1 MSEGTDDFGLVI
13 AGHGSRDADGT
24 REFEEALMLL
34 KQRQPDRVITHGFL
48 EFATPTIDEALREN
62 VRMGSRKIV
71 MVPGILFAASHGK
84 NDMPVE
90 LLSVKPEFPEVE
102 FHYGGPMGIHPL
114 LLKLFQERI
123 ISAEAQSAQMIP
135 RHESLLVVVGR
146 GTTDPDVNSNVNKL
160 ARMVE
165 EGMGFGSSYVCYS
178 GTAKPLVADGI
189 ARAAQMGYRRVVVIP
204 YFLFTGILIK
214 RIYGAIDE
222 VQPKFSDVEVLK
234 AGYLGVHPHV
244 TDVWVEK
251 AREAL
256 VGINSSNC
264 SLCKYRTQIVGY
276 EGEVGKVQEAHHH
289 HVRGILG
296 DSHTHHHET
305 EGAHSH
311 SHPHTHHQ
319 HDHPVDVG
327 HTHGHSLHHE
337 HSHVHEHKSAVKLS
351 SAYVPHPIEA
361 ESFQLIEAN
370 YNWSAYSSGVKAILQ
385 RLVHTSGDFGIVEDV
400 FFSPTAIQQGVR
412 ALLDGAIIVTDVTMV
427 QSGLKR
433 SLLSSLE
440 LTTSCLVHD
449 PETHLLAEASGLTR
463 SAAGIRRAFLQH
475 QNDQIILAIGD
486 APTAI
491 REALRLIQ
499 QEQWQPKLV
508 IGLPVGFVGTR
519 ESKQELQECQLV
531 PRITNQGTRGG
542 SNWAAAVVNALMIQ
556 AWNQKILEPPTKELN
571 LTSASQPLMVYDEA

>member
-1 MSEGTDDFGLVI
+1 MLEGMDDFGLVI

-48 EFATPTIDEALREN
+48 EFATPTIDEALRKN
-62 VRMGSRKIV
+62 ARMGSRKIV

-90 LLSVKPEFPEVE
+90 LLSVKPEFPEIE

-114 LLKLFQERI
+114 LLELFRERI

-189 ARAAQMGYRRVVVIP
+189 ARAAQMGYRRVMVIP

-214 RIYGAIDE
+214 RIYSAIDKI
-222 VQPKFSDVEVLK
+222 QPKFPDVEVLK
-234 AGYLGVHPHV
+234 AGYLGVHHHV

-296 DSHTHHHET
+296 DTHTHHHGT
-305 EGAHSH
+305 EAANSH
-311 SHPHTHHQ
+311 SHPHM
-319 HDHPVDVG
+319 HDHTADVG
-327 HTHGHSLHHE
+327 HTFE
-337 HSHVHEHKSAVKLS
+337 HSHAHEHKSAVKFS

-370 YNWSAYSSGVKAILQ
+370 YDWSAYSSGVKAILQ

-400 FFSPTAIQQGVR
+400 FLSPTAIQQGVK
-412 ALLDGAIIVTDVTMV
+412 ALLDGAIIVTDVTMA

-475 QNDQIILAIGD
+475 QNDQIILTIGD

-491 REALRLIQ
+491 RETLRLIQ
-499 QEQWQPKLV
+499 QEQWQPRLV

-531 PRITNQGTRGG
+531 PRITNRGTRGG

-556 AWNQKILEPPTKELN
+556 AWNQKVLGPHTKELN
-571 LTSASQPLMVYDEA
+571 STSASQPLMVYDEA

>member
-1 MSEGTDDFGLVI
+1 MLEGMDDFGLVI

-48 EFATPTIDEALREN
+48 EFATPTIDEALRKN
-62 VRMGSRKIV
+62 ARMGSRKIV

-90 LLSVKPEFPEVE
+90 LLSVKPEFPEIE

-114 LLKLFQERI
+114 LLELFQERI

-214 RIYGAIDE
+214 RIYSAIDKI
-222 VQPKFSDVEVLK
+222 QPKFPDVEVLK
-234 AGYLGVHPHV
+234 AGYLGVHHHV

-296 DSHTHHHET
+296 DTHTHHHGT
-305 EGAHSH
+305 EAANSH
-311 SHPHTHHQ
+311 SHPHM
-319 HDHPVDVG
+319 HDHTADVG
-327 HTHGHSLHHE
+327 HTLE
-337 HSHVHEHKSAVKLS
+337 HSHAHEHKSAVKFS
-351 SAYVPHPIEA
+351 SAYVPHPIEV

-370 YNWSAYSSGVKAILQ
+370 YDWSAYSSGVKAILQ

-400 FFSPTAIQQGVR
+400 FLSPTAIQQGVK
-412 ALLDGAIIVTDVTMV
+412 ALLDGAIIVTDVTMA

-475 QNDQIILAIGD
+475 QNDQIILTIGD

-491 REALRLIQ
+491 RETLRLIQ
-499 QEQWQPKLV
+499 QEQWQPRLV

-531 PRITNQGTRGG
+531 PRITNRGTRGG

-556 AWNQKILEPPTKELN
+556 AWNQKVLGPHTKELN
-571 LTSASQPLMVYDEA
+571 STSASQHLMVYDEA

>member
-1 MSEGTDDFGLVI
+1 MSEGIDDFGLVI

-62 VRMGSRKIV
+62 VLMGSRKVV

-90 LLSVKPEFPEVE
+90 LLSVKPEFPEVD

-123 ISAEAQSAQMIP
+123 IRTEGQSAQMIP

-189 ARAAQMGYRRVVVIP
+189 AKAAQMGYRRVVVIP

-214 RIYGAIDE
+214 RIYSAVDE
-222 VQPKFSDVEVLK
+222 IEPKLPNVEVLK

-276 EGEVGKVQEAHHH
+276 ESEVGKVQEAHHH
-289 HVRGILG
+289 HVRGILRE
-296 DSHTHHHET
+296 SQANHHET
-305 EGAHSH
+305 TTAYSH
-311 SHPHTHHQ
+311 SRSYAHHQ
-319 HDHPVDVG
+319 HG
-327 HTHGHSLHHE
+327 QSANGHSHHHG
-337 HSHVHEHKSAVKLS
+337 HSHVHEHKSATKPPS
-351 SAYVPHPIEA
+351 PYVPHPIEA
-361 ESFQLIEAN
+361 KSFKLIEASHD
-370 YNWSAYSSGVKAILQ
+370 WSAYGPAVKAILQ
-385 RLVHTSGDFGIVEDV
+385 RLVHTSGDFGIFEDV
-400 FFSPTAIQQGVR
+400 FFSQTAIQQGIQ
-412 ALLDGAIIVTDVTMV
+412 ALLDGAVIVTDVTMV
-427 QSGLKR
+427 LSGLKR

-440 LTTSCLVHD
+440 LTASCLVHD
-449 PETHLLAEASGLTR
+449 PETHLLAKASGLTR
-463 SAAGIRRAFLQH
+463 SAAGIRRAFLRH
-475 QNDQIILAIGD
+475 KNDHVILVIGD

-491 REALRLIQ
+491 RETLQLIQ
-499 QEQWQPKLV
+499 QKQWQPKLV
-508 IGLPVGFVGTR
+508 IGLPVGFVGTH

-542 SNWAAAVVNALMIQ
+542 SNWAAAVINALMIQ
-556 AWNQKILEPPTKELN
+556 AWNQKVLGLTSKELN
-571 LTSASQPLMVYDEA
+571 STSESQLPMVYDEA

>member
-90 LLSVKPEFPEVE
+90 LLSVKPEFPKVE

-135 RHESLLVVVGR
+135 RHESLMVVVGR

-214 RIYGAIDE
+214 RIYSAVDE
-222 VQPKFSDVEVLK
+222 VQPKFPDVEVLK

-296 DSHTHHHET
+296 DSHTHHH
-305 EGAHSH
+305 GAEAAH

-319 HDHPVDVG
+319 HGCSVDVG
-327 HTHGHSLHHE
+327 HTHGRSHHQE
-337 HSHVHEHKSAVKLS
+337 HSHVHQHKSAVKLS
-351 SAYVPHPIEA
+351 STYVPHPIEA

-370 YNWSAYSSGVKAILQ
+370 YDWSAYSSEVKAILQ
-385 RLVHTSGDFGIVEDV
+385 RLVHTSGDFRIVEDV
-400 FFSPTAIQQGVR
+400 FFSPTAIQQGVL

-475 QNDQIILAIGD
+475 QNEPIILAIGD

-499 QEQWQPKLV
+499 QEQWQPRLV

-556 AWNQKILEPPTKELN
+556 AWNQKVLGPPTKELN
-571 LTSASQPLMVYDEA
+571 STSASQPPMVYGEA

>member
-1 MSEGTDDFGLVI
+1 MLEGMDDFGLVI

-48 EFATPTIDEALREN
+48 EFATPTIDEALRKN
-62 VRMGSRKIV
+62 ARMGSRKIV

-90 LLSVKPEFPEVE
+90 LLSVKPEFPEIE

-114 LLKLFQERI
+114 LLELFQERI

-135 RHESLLVVVGR
+135 RHDSLLVVVGR

-214 RIYGAIDE
+214 RIYSAIDKI
-222 VQPKFSDVEVLK
+222 QPKFPDVEVLK
-234 AGYLGVHPHV
+234 ASYLGVHHHV

-256 VGINSSNC
+256 AGINFSNC

-296 DSHTHHHET
+296 DSHTHPHES
-305 EGAHSH
+305 EAAHSH
-311 SHPHTHHQ
+311 SNLHTH
-319 HDHPVDVG
+319 DHTADVG
-327 HTHGHSLHHE
+327 HTHK
-337 HSHVHEHKSAVKLS
+337 HSHAHEHKSAVEFS
-351 SAYVPHPIEA
+351 GTYVPHPIEA

-370 YNWSAYSSGVKAILQ
+370 YDWSAHSSGVKAILQ
-385 RLVHTSGDFGIVEDV
+385 RLVHTSGDFGIVENV
-400 FFSPTAIQQGVR
+400 FLSPTAIQQGVQ

-433 SLLSSLE
+433 GLLSSLE

-475 QNDQIILAIGD
+475 QNDQIILTIGD

-491 REALRLIQ
+491 RETLRLIQ
-499 QEQWQPKLV
+499 QEKWQPRLV
-508 IGLPVGFVGTR
+508 VGLPVGFVGTR

-531 PRITNQGTRGG
+531 PRITNRGTRGG

-556 AWNQKILEPPTKELN
+556 AWNQKVLGPHTKELN
-571 LTSASQPLMVYDEA
+571 STSASQPLMVYDEA

>member
-1 MSEGTDDFGLVI
+1 MLEGMDDFGLVI

-48 EFATPTIDEALREN
+48 EFATPTIDEALRKN
-62 VRMGSRKIV
+62 ARMGSRKIV

-90 LLSVKPEFPEVE
+90 LLSVKPEFPEIE

-114 LLKLFQERI
+114 LLELFQERI

-214 RIYGAIDE
+214 RIYSAIDKI
-222 VQPKFSDVEVLK
+222 QPKFPDVEVLK
-234 AGYLGVHPHV
+234 AGYLGVHHHV

-296 DSHTHHHET
+296 DSHSHHHGAEA
-305 EGAHSH
+305 AHSH
-311 SHPHTHHQ
+311 QHTHHQ
-319 HDHPVDVG
+319 HDHSGDVG
-327 HTHGHSLHHE
+327 YNHE
-337 HSHVHEHKSAVKLS
+337 HSHVHQHKSAVKLS
-351 SAYVPHPIEA
+351 STYVPHPIEA
-361 ESFQLIEAN
+361 ESFELIEEN
-370 YNWSAYSSGVKAILQ
+370 YEWSVYDSEAKAILQ

-400 FFSPTAIQQGVR
+400 FFSPTAIQQGVQ

-475 QNDQIILAIGD
+475 QNEPIILAIGD

-499 QEQWQPKLV
+499 QEQWQPRLV

-542 SNWAAAVVNALMIQ
+542 SNWAASVVNALMIK
-556 AWNQKILEPPTKELN
+556 AWNQKVLGPPTKELN
-571 LTSASQPLMVYDEA
+571 STSASQPPMVYDEA

>member
-1 MSEGTDDFGLVI
+1 MLEGMDDFGLVI

-48 EFATPTIDEALREN
+48 EFATPTIDEALRKN
-62 VRMGSRKIV
+62 ARMGSRKIV

-90 LLSVKPEFPEVE
+90 LLSVKPEFPEIE

-114 LLKLFQERI
+114 LLELFQERI

-189 ARAAQMGYRRVVVIP
+189 ARAAQMGYQRVVVIP

-214 RIYGAIDE
+214 RIYSAIDKI
-222 VQPKFSDVEVLK
+222 QPKFPDVEVLK
-234 AGYLGVHPHV
+234 AGYLGVHHHV

-296 DSHTHHHET
+296 DTHTHHHGT
-305 EGAHSH
+305 EAANSH
-311 SHPHTHHQ
+311 SHPHM
-319 HDHPVDVG
+319 HDHTADVG
-327 HTHGHSLHHE
+327 HTFE
-337 HSHVHEHKSAVKLS
+337 HSHAHEHKSAVKFS

-370 YNWSAYSSGVKAILQ
+370 YDWSAYSSGVKAILQ

-400 FFSPTAIQQGVR
+400 FLSPTAIQQGVK
-412 ALLDGAIIVTDVTMV
+412 ALLDGAIIVTDVTMA

-475 QNDQIILAIGD
+475 QNDQIILTIGD

-491 REALRLIQ
+491 RETLRLIQ
-499 QEQWQPKLV
+499 QEQWQPRLV

-531 PRITNQGTRGG
+531 PRITNRGTRGG

-556 AWNQKILEPPTKELN
+556 AWNQKVLGPHTKELN
-571 LTSASQPLMVYDEA
+571 STSASQHLMVYDEA

>member
-1 MSEGTDDFGLVI
+1 MLEGMDDFGLVI

-48 EFATPTIDEALREN
+48 EFATPTIDEALRKN
-62 VRMGSRKIV
+62 ARMGSRKIV

-90 LLSVKPEFPEVE
+90 LLSVKPEFPEIE

-114 LLKLFQERI
+114 LLELFQERI

-214 RIYGAIDE
+214 RIYSAIDKI
-222 VQPKFSDVEVLK
+222 QPKFPDVEVLK
-234 AGYLGVHPHV
+234 AGYLGVHHHV

-296 DSHTHHHET
+296 DTHTHHHGT
-305 EGAHSH
+305 EAANSH
-311 SHPHTHHQ
+311 SHPHM
-319 HDHPVDVG
+319 HDHTADVG
-327 HTHGHSLHHE
+327 HTFE
-337 HSHVHEHKSAVKLS
+337 HSHAHEHKSAVKFS

-370 YNWSAYSSGVKAILQ
+370 YDWSAYSSGVKAILQ

-400 FFSPTAIQQGVR
+400 FLSPTAIQQGVK
-412 ALLDGAIIVTDVTMV
+412 ALLDGAIIVTDVTMA

-475 QNDQIILAIGD
+475 QNDQIILTIGD

-491 REALRLIQ
+491 RETLRLIQ
-499 QEQWQPKLV
+499 QEQWQPRLV

-531 PRITNQGTRGG
+531 PRITNRGTRGG

-556 AWNQKILEPPTKELN
+556 AWNQKVLGPHTKELN
-571 LTSASQPLMVYDEA
+571 STSASQHLMVYDEA

>member
-214 RIYGAIDE
+214 RIYSAIDE
-222 VQPKFSDVEVLK
+222 VQPKFPDVEVLK

-296 DSHTHHHET
+296 DSHSHHH
-305 EGAHSH
+305 GAEAAH

-319 HDHPVDVG
+319 HHHPGDVG
-327 HTHGHSLHHE
+327 HKHRHSHHQK
-337 HSHVHEHKSAVKLS
+337 HSHVHQHKSAVKLS
-351 SAYVPHPIEA
+351 SSYVPHPIES

-370 YNWSAYSSGVKAILQ
+370 YDWSAHSSRAKVILQ

-400 FFSPTAIQQGVR
+400 FFSPTAIQQGVQ

-440 LTTSCLVHD
+440 LTASCLVHD

-475 QNDQIILAIGD
+475 QNEPIILALGD

-499 QEQWQPKLV
+499 HEQWQPRLV

-519 ESKQELQECQLV
+519 ESKQELQECKLV

-542 SNWAAAVVNALMIQ
+542 SNWTAAVVNALMIQ
-556 AWNQKILEPPTKELN
+556 AWNQKVLGPPTKELN
-571 LTSASQPLMVYDEA
+571 STSASQPPMVFDEA

>member
-1 MSEGTDDFGLVI
+1 MLEGMDDFGLVI

-48 EFATPTIDEALREN
+48 EFATPTIDEALRKN
-62 VRMGSRKIV
+62 ARMGSRKIV

-90 LLSVKPEFPEVE
+90 LLSVKPEFPEIE

-114 LLKLFQERI
+114 LLELFQERI

-189 ARAAQMGYRRVVVIP
+189 ARAAQMGYQRVVVIP

-214 RIYGAIDE
+214 RIYSAIDKI
-222 VQPKFSDVEVLK
+222 QPKFPDVEVLK
-234 AGYLGVHPHV
+234 AGYLGVHHHV

-296 DSHTHHHET
+296 DTHTHHHGT
-305 EGAHSH
+305 EAANSH
-311 SHPHTHHQ
+311 SHPHM
-319 HDHPVDVG
+319 HDHTADVG
-327 HTHGHSLHHE
+327 HTFE
-337 HSHVHEHKSAVKLS
+337 HSHAHEHKSAVKFS

-370 YNWSAYSSGVKAILQ
+370 YDWSAYSSGVKAILQ

-400 FFSPTAIQQGVR
+400 FLSPTAIQQGVK
-412 ALLDGAIIVTDVTMV
+412 ALLDGAIIVTDVTMA

-475 QNDQIILAIGD
+475 QNDQIILTIGD

-491 REALRLIQ
+491 RETLRLIQ
-499 QEQWQPKLV
+499 QEKWQPRLV

-531 PRITNQGTRGG
+531 PRITNRGTRGG

-556 AWNQKILEPPTKELN
+556 AWNQKVLGPHTKELN
-571 LTSASQPLMVYDEA
+571 STSASQPLMVYDEA

>member
-24 REFEEALMLL
+24 REFEESLMLL
-34 KQRQPDRVITHGFL
+34 QQRQPDRLITHGFL

-90 LLSVKPEFPEVE
+90 LLSVKPEFPKVE

-135 RHESLLVVVGR
+135 RHESLMVVVGR

-214 RIYGAIDE
+214 RIYSAIDE
-222 VQPKFSDVEVLK
+222 VQPKFPDVEVLK

-296 DSHTHHHET
+296 DSHTHHH
-305 EGAHSH
+305 GAEAAH

-319 HDHPVDVG
+319 HGCSVDVG
-327 HTHGHSLHHE
+327 HTHGHSHHQE
-337 HSHVHEHKSAVKLS
+337 HSHVHQHKSAVKLS
-351 SAYVPHPIEA
+351 STYIPHPIEA

-370 YNWSAYSSGVKAILQ
+370 YDWSAYSSRVKAILQ

-400 FFSPTAIQQGVR
+400 FFSPTAIQQGVL

-433 SLLSSLE
+433 SLHSSLE

-463 SAAGIRRAFLQH
+463 SAAGIRRAFLQY
-475 QNDQIILAIGD
+475 QNEPIILAIGD

-499 QEQWQPKLV
+499 QEQWKPKLV
-508 IGLPVGFVGTR
+508 IGLPVGFVETR

-556 AWNQKILEPPTKELN
+556 AWNQKVLGPPTKELN
-571 LTSASQPLMVYDEA
+571 STSASQPPMVYGEA

>member
-24 REFEEALMLL
+24 MEFEEALMLL
-34 KQRQPDRVITHGFL
+34 KRRQPDRVITHGFL
-48 EFATPTIDEALREN
+48 EFATPTIDQALREN

-214 RIYGAIDE
+214 RIYSAIDKI
-222 VQPKFSDVEVLK
+222 QPKFPDVEVLK
-234 AGYLGVHPHV
+234 AGYLGVHHHV

-296 DSHTHHHET
+296 DSHTHHHGT
-305 EGAHSH
+305 EATHSH
-311 SHPHTHHQ
+311 SHPHTH
-319 HDHPVDVG
+319 DHTADVG
-327 HTHGHSLHHE
+327 HTLE
-337 HSHVHEHKSAVKLS
+337 HSHAHDHKSAVKFS

-370 YNWSAYSSGVKAILQ
+370 YDWSAHSSGVKAILQ
-385 RLVHTSGDFGIVEDV
+385 RLVHTSGDFGIVENV
-400 FFSPTAIQQGVR
+400 FLSPTAIQQGVQ
-412 ALLDGAIIVTDVTMV
+412 ALLDGAIIVTDVTMA

-475 QNDQIILAIGD
+475 QNDQIILTIGD

-491 REALRLIQ
+491 RETLQLIQ
-499 QEQWQPKLV
+499 QEQWQPRLV

-531 PRITNQGTRGG
+531 PRITNRGTRGG

-556 AWNQKILEPPTKELN
+556 AWNQKVLGPHTKELN
-571 LTSASQPLMVYDEA
+571 STSASQPLMVYDEA

>member
-1 MSEGTDDFGLVI
+1 
-13 AGHGSRDADGT
+13 
-24 REFEEALMLL
+24 
-34 KQRQPDRVITHGFL
+34 
-48 EFATPTIDEALREN
+48 
-62 VRMGSRKIV
+62 
-71 MVPGILFAASHGK
+71 
-84 NDMPVE
+84 
-90 LLSVKPEFPEVE
+90 
-102 FHYGGPMGIHPL
+102 
-114 LLKLFQERI
+114 
-123 ISAEAQSAQMIP
+123 
-135 RHESLLVVVGR
+135 
-146 GTTDPDVNSNVNKL
+146 
-160 ARMVE
+160 MVE

-214 RIYGAIDE
+214 RIYSAVDE
-222 VQPKFSDVEVLK
+222 VQPKFPDVEVLK

-296 DSHTHHHET
+296 DSHTHHH
-305 EGAHSH
+305 GAEAAH

-319 HDHPVDVG
+319 HGCSVDVG
-327 HTHGHSLHHE
+327 HTHGHSHHQE
-337 HSHVHEHKSAVKLS
+337 HSHVHQHKSAVKLS
-351 SAYVPHPIEA
+351 STYVPHPIEA

-370 YNWSAYSSGVKAILQ
+370 YDWSAYSSGVKAILQ
-385 RLVHTSGDFGIVEDV
+385 RLVHTSGDFRIVEDV
-400 FFSPTAIQQGVR
+400 FFSPTAIQQGVL

-475 QNDQIILAIGD
+475 QNEPIILAIGD

-499 QEQWQPKLV
+499 QEQWQPRLV

-556 AWNQKILEPPTKELN
+556 AWNQKVLGPPTKELN
-571 LTSASQPLMVYDEA
+571 STSASQPPMVYGEA

>member
-214 RIYGAIDE
+214 RIYSAVDE
-222 VQPKFSDVEVLK
+222 VQPKFPDVEVLK

-296 DSHTHHHET
+296 DSHTHHH
-305 EGAHSH
+305 GAEAAH

-319 HDHPVDVG
+319 HGCSVDVG
-327 HTHGHSLHHE
+327 HTHGHSHHQE
-337 HSHVHEHKSAVKLS
+337 HSHVHQHKSAVKLS
-351 SAYVPHPIEA
+351 STYIPHPIEA

-370 YNWSAYSSGVKAILQ
+370 YDWSAYSSGVKAILQ
-385 RLVHTSGDFGIVEDV
+385 RLVHTSGDFRIVEDV
-400 FFSPTAIQQGVR
+400 FFSPNAIQQGVL

-475 QNDQIILAIGD
+475 QNEPIILAIGD

-499 QEQWQPKLV
+499 QEQWQPRLV
-508 IGLPVGFVGTR
+508 IGLPVGFVGTC

-556 AWNQKILEPPTKELN
+556 AWNQKVLGPPTKELN
-571 LTSASQPLMVYDEA
+571 STSASQPPMVYGEA

>member
-24 REFEEALMLL
+24 REFEESLMLL
-34 KQRQPDRVITHGFL
+34 KQRQPDRLITHGFL

-214 RIYGAIDE
+214 RIYSAVDE
-222 VQPKFSDVEVLK
+222 VQPKFPDVEVLK
-234 AGYLGVHPHV
+234 PGYLGVHPHV

-296 DSHTHHHET
+296 ASHSYNHGAEA
-305 EGAHSH
+305 AHSH
-311 SHPHTHHQ
+311 QHTHHQ
-319 HDHPVDVG
+319 HRCSVDVG
-327 HTHGHSLHHE
+327 HTHGHSHYQE
-337 HSHVHEHKSAVKLS
+337 HSHVHQHKSAVNLS
-351 SAYVPHPIEA
+351 STYVPHPIEA

-370 YNWSAYSSGVKAILQ
+370 YDWSAYSSGVKAILQ
-385 RLVHTSGDFGIVEDV
+385 RLVHTSGDFRIVEDV
-400 FFSPTAIQQGVR
+400 FFSPTAIQQGVL
-412 ALLDGAIIVTDVTMV
+412 ALLDGAIIVADVTMV

-475 QNDQIILAIGD
+475 QNEPIILAIGD

-499 QEQWQPKLV
+499 QEQWQPRLV
-508 IGLPVGFVGTR
+508 IGLPVGFVGTC

-556 AWNQKILEPPTKELN
+556 AWNQKVLGPPTKELN
-571 LTSASQPLMVYDEA
+571 STSASQPPMVYGEA

>member
-1 MSEGTDDFGLVI
+1 MLEGMDDFGLVI

-48 EFATPTIDEALREN
+48 EFATPTIDEALRKN
-62 VRMGSRKIV
+62 ARMGSRKIV

-90 LLSVKPEFPEVE
+90 LLSVKPEFPEIE

-114 LLKLFQERI
+114 LLELFQERI

-189 ARAAQMGYRRVVVIP
+189 ARAAQMGYQRVVVIP

-214 RIYGAIDE
+214 RIYSAIDKI
-222 VQPKFSDVEVLK
+222 QPKFPDVEVLK
-234 AGYLGVHPHV
+234 AGYLGVHHHV

-296 DSHTHHHET
+296 DTHTHHHGT
-305 EGAHSH
+305 EAANSH
-311 SHPHTHHQ
+311 SHPHM
-319 HDHPVDVG
+319 HDHTADVG
-327 HTHGHSLHHE
+327 HTFE
-337 HSHVHEHKSAVKLS
+337 HSHAHEHKSAVKFS

-370 YNWSAYSSGVKAILQ
+370 YDWSAYSSGVKAILQ

-400 FFSPTAIQQGVR
+400 FLSPTAIQQGVK
-412 ALLDGAIIVTDVTMV
+412 ALLDGAIIVTDVTMA

-475 QNDQIILAIGD
+475 QNDQIILTIGD

-491 REALRLIQ
+491 RETLRLIQ
-499 QEQWQPKLV
+499 QEQWQPRLV

-531 PRITNQGTRGG
+531 PRITNRGTRGG

-556 AWNQKILEPPTKELN
+556 AWNQKVLGPHTKELN
-571 LTSASQPLMVYDEA
+571 STSASQPLMVYDEA

>member
-24 REFEEALMLL
+24 REFEEAMMLL

-62 VRMGSRKIV
+62 VRMGSRKVV

-214 RIYGAIDE
+214 RIYSAIDE
-222 VQPKFSDVEVLK
+222 VQPKFPDVEVLK

-296 DSHTHHHET
+296 ASHSYNH
-305 EGAHSH
+305 GAEAAH

-319 HDHPVDVG
+319 HDHPGDVG
-327 HTHGHSLHHE
+327 HTHGHS
-337 HSHVHEHKSAVKLS
+337 HVDDHKSAVMLS
-351 SAYVPHPIEA
+351 STYVPHPIEA

-370 YNWSAYSSGVKAILQ
+370 YDWSAYSSGVKAILQ

-400 FFSPTAIQQGVR
+400 FFSPTAIQQGVL
-412 ALLDGAIIVTDVTMV
+412 ALLEE
-427 QSGLKR
+427 L
-433 SLLSSLE
+433 SL
-440 LTTSCLVHD
+440 
-449 PETHLLAEASGLTR
+449 
-463 SAAGIRRAFLQH
+463 
-475 QNDQIILAIGD
+475 
-486 APTAI
+486 
-491 REALRLIQ
+491 
-499 QEQWQPKLV
+499 
-508 IGLPVGFVGTR
+508 
-519 ESKQELQECQLV
+519 
-531 PRITNQGTRGG
+531 
-542 SNWAAAVVNALMIQ
+542 
-556 AWNQKILEPPTKELN
+556 
-571 LTSASQPLMVYDEA
+571 

>member
-1 MSEGTDDFGLVI
+1 MLEGMDDFGLVI

-48 EFATPTIDEALREN
+48 EFATPTIDEALRKN
-62 VRMGSRKIV
+62 ARMGSRKIV

-90 LLSVKPEFPEVE
+90 LLSVKPEFPEIE

-114 LLKLFQERI
+114 LLELFQERI

-214 RIYGAIDE
+214 RIYSAIDKI
-222 VQPKFSDVEVLK
+222 QPKFPDVEVLK
-234 AGYLGVHPHV
+234 AGYLGVHHHV

-296 DSHTHHHET
+296 DSHTHHHGT
-305 EGAHSH
+305 EAANSH
-311 SHPHTHHQ
+311 SHPHM
-319 HDHPVDVG
+319 HDHTADVG
-327 HTHGHSLHHE
+327 HTLE
-337 HSHVHEHKSAVKLS
+337 HSHAHEHKSAVKFS

-370 YNWSAYSSGVKAILQ
+370 YDWSAYSSGVKAILQ

-400 FFSPTAIQQGVR
+400 FLSPTAIQQGVK
-412 ALLDGAIIVTDVTMV
+412 ALLDGAIIVTDVTMA

-475 QNDQIILAIGD
+475 QNDQIILTIGD

-491 REALRLIQ
+491 RETLRLIQ
-499 QEQWQPKLV
+499 QEKWQPRLV

-531 PRITNQGTRGG
+531 PRITNRGTRGG

-556 AWNQKILEPPTKELN
+556 AWNQKVLGPHTKELN
-571 LTSASQPLMVYDEA
+571 STSASQHLMVYDEA